1 MDEYSKILKM
11 RHIKIIVLT
20 AATFFAGMMVY
31 GQATEAS
38 VMIENANRKAVT
50 ITIGQPDNITEDA
63 LQLRLEHAGLK
74 DIAKSGVMSFK
85 GVILSEI
92 STEKVDIYTKVE
104 KGPNNSSVVY
114 MAVSRGYNNPIDD
127 DADRAITENVKTFL
141 LSFVKDAND
150 RFTDVGI
157 TNQIHDVNKD
167 QKAYQK
173 LLDEQH
179 DLQKKKST
187 IENRLADIQNE
198 LDQRT
203 VEMNKKKLAV
213 DDAKAKRASTNGQ

>member
-1 MDEYSKILKM
+1 M
-11 RHIKIIVLT
+11 T
-20 AATFFAGMMVY
+20 
-31 GQATEAS
+31 
-38 VMIENANRKAVT
+38 IENANRKAVT

-114 MAVSRGYNNPIDD
+114 MSVSRGYNNPVDD
-127 DADRAITENVKTFL
+127 AADRAITENIKTFL

-150 RFTDVGI
+150 RSADVGI

-213 DDAKAKRASTNGQ
+213 EDAKAKRASTNGQ